1 MACGAA
7 YLLRF
12 VGKRTKESS
21 WRGLCALMM
30 GEGQAGGRADKYPGF
45 IMEVTAWILSW
56 FPFRT

>member
-1 MACGAA
+1 MECGAA

-30 GEGQAGGRADKYPGF
+30 GEGQAGGRADKIPRLYFGG
-45 IMEVTAWILSW
+45 VLRGYYHGS
-56 FPFRT
+56 RL